1 MLYRIVYSTRLLS
14 SLLLGYSLT
23 NTFLIVAKVIYN
35 NSINFYQRAKFTRSC
50 LFQLF
55 FISPTCNLK
64 LLNPDTIWQSFVKY
78 KHTNYIIF
86 VGRCLWKN
94 LCKGSSERVLC
105 FVYYLLFYYLLF
117 YYLL

>member
-35 NSINFYQRAKFTRSC
+35 NSINFYQRAKPTRSC

-78 KHTNYIIF
+78 KHTNYIKFI
-86 VGRCLWKN
+86 GWCLWKN
-94 LCKGSSERVLC
+94 WCKGSSKRVIFDKIFLSS
-105 FVYYLLFYYLLF
+105 FDYK
-117 YYLL
+117 